1 MEPTFVHL
9 RVHSEFSLVDGI
21 VRIKPLIK
29 AVREAGMPAVAIT
42 DQSNLFA
49 MVKFY
54 RAAVAGGVKPI
65 IGADCWLRNEQDVN
79 QPNRILLL
87 VQTVEG
93 YQNLTRL
100 ISRSYQEGQHL
111 GRPMLEREWLRG
123 NCAGLIA
130 LSGGYEG
137 DVGRLLVTGN
147 RELAT
152 QQLHEWQALFGDRY
166 YLEINRTGRTQEEE
180 YLHASVELSLDTGV
194 PLVATNDVRFIK
206 QDDFDAHEVRVC
218 IHDGRTMDDP
228 RRPKNYTPQQYL
240 RSQEEMAELFSD
252 LPEAL
257 ANSVEIAKR
266 CSLELTLGKNYLPEF
281 PVPEGMSVEQFTIHE
296 SEKGLEYRLK
306 QILDHSDPAYTEK
319 RKRYVDRLKLELD
332 VIIQMGFP
340 GYFLIVADFIRWAR
354 ENDVPVGPGRGSGA
368 GSLVAYALRITDLD
382 PIEHELLFERFLNP
396 ERVSMPD
403 FDVDFCMEG
412 RDRVIEYVAERYGR
426 DSVSQIITY
435 GRMAAKAVVRDVGR
449 VLGHPYGF
457 VDRIAKLIPFDLGMT
472 LKKAL
477 EESEELHQAYREEE
491 EVAELIDMAMSLEGV
506 ARNAG
511 KHAGG
516 VVIAP
521 TVLTD
526 FTPLYC
532 EASGDNLVTQFDKDD
547 VEAVGLV
554 KFDFLG
560 LRTLTIVDWA
570 LKTVNAQRRQ
580 SGEEEI
586 DITKIP
592 LADTKAFSLLKSCK
606 STAVF
611 QLESRG
617 MKELIKKL
625 QPDCFDDI
633 TALVALYRPGPL
645 QSGMVDDFI
654 ARKHGR
660 QKVVYPHPALEQILK
675 TTYGVILYQE
685 QVMQIAQVL
694 AGYTLGGADLLRRA
708 MGKKKLEEMAK
719 QGEIFRKGAVEL
731 GVDEKTATYIFDLME
746 KFAGYGFNKSHSAAY
761 AMVSYQTLWL
771 KAHHPA
777 AFMAA
782 VLSADMDSTD
792 KVVIMIDECRS
803 IGLQVSPPHVNHSEY
818 KFTVAGEDT
827 VIYGLGA
834 IKGVGESAI
843 ESILEERS
851 REGVFHDL
859 FEFCRRIDLRKAN
872 RRVLESLIRAGAMD
886 ELGPNRAS
894 LMSQLPLA
902 LKMAEQHHATQ
913 KAGQNDLFGMEQHG
927 SSSVP
932 DQQIMP
938 DASEEWDEQQRLQG
952 EKETLGLYLTGHPI
966 NRYLDEFSGIGIT
979 RISNLSLDSAKSAGS
994 NAKGRRGGV
1003 KVMVA
1008 GLVTSGSH
1016 RMTQRGRMGAIVL
1029 DDSTARIEVT
1039 LFSEIYEEYREL
1051 LAVDKI
1057 LVVTGS
1063 LNYDEYRGGLSIRA
1077 DQVMEFEQA
1086 RSIYARALQLNTAKL
1101 NGAFS
1106 QTLLQELQGILST
1119 YVGGSCNIRLRLVR
1133 NDSIGM
1139 IEFGDA
1145 WRVTPTDEL
1154 IRRLERLFNHDGIEV
1169 VYGNKLS

>member
-1 MEPTFVHL
+1 MEPSFVHL

-111 GRPMLEREWLRG
+111 GRPMLEREWLNG
-123 NCAGLIA
+123 NSTGLIA

-137 DVGRLLVTGN
+137 DVGRLLISGN
-147 RELAT
+147 REQAA
-152 QQLHEWQALFGDRY
+152 QLLQEWQTLFGDRY

-180 YLHASVELSLDTGV
+180 YLHASVELSLETGV

-281 PVPEGMSVEQFTIHE
+281 PVPEEMSVEQFTIQE

-306 QILDHSDPAYTEK
+306 QILDQSDPAYTEK

-491 EVAELIDMAMSLEGV
+491 EVTELIDMAMSLEGV

-580 SGEEEI
+580 SGEDEI
-586 DITKIP
+586 DIAKIP
-592 LADTKAFSLLKSCK
+592 LADTKAFNLLKSCK

-660 QKVVYPHPALEQILK
+660 QKVVFPHPALEPILK

-708 MGKKKLEEMAK
+708 MGKKKPEEMAK

-761 AMVSYQTLWL
+761 ALVSYQTLWL

-818 KFTVAGEDT
+818 KFTVSGEDT

-843 ESILEERS
+843 ESILEERR
-851 REGVFHDL
+851 REGIFQDL

-894 LMSQLPLA
+894 LMSQLSLA

-913 KAGQNDLFGMEQHG
+913 KAGQNDLFGMEQQG

-938 DASEEWDEQQRLQG
+938 DVSEEWDEQQRLQG

-1003 KVMVA
+1003 KVMAA
-1008 GLVTSGSH
+1008 GLVTSVSH
-1016 RMTQRGRMGAIVL
+1016 RMTQRGRMGTIVL

-1039 LFSEIYEEYREL
+1039 LFSEIYEEHREL

-1101 NGAFS
+1101 QGAVNQS
-1106 QTLLQELQGILST
+1106 LLQELQGILST
-1119 YVGGSCNIRLRLVR
+1119 YIGGTCNIRLRLLR
-1133 NDSIGM
+1133 SDSTGM

-1154 IRRLERLFNHDGIEV
+1154 IRRLERIFNHDGIEV
-1169 VYGNKLS
+1169 VYGNKPS